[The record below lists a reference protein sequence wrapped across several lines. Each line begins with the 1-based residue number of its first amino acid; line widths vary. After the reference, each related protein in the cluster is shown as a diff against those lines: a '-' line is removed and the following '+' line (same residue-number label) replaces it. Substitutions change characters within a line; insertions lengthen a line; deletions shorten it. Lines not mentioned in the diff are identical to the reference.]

1 MSKPIDDS
9 ACVGAAS
16 RGALWLAA
24 LTGAQP
30 LVPGYC
36 TALQV
41 ADASLAGA
49 PARYIAVVPDP
60 RNRFARARCGEI
72 GLVEGWELARAVHE
86 VIEADSANAA
96 KRPIVAVIDV
106 ASQAYG
112 RAEEAYGI
120 HQALAGAAGAYAE
133 ARLAGHP
140 VIGLI
145 VGSAM
150 SGAFLAHGYQA
161 NRLIAFDD
169 PKVMVH
175 AMGKASAARITLR
188 SVEALEL
195 LAASVPPMAY
205 DIRSYASLGLLW
217 RVLAP
222 AQPEAPDAADL
233 ALVCQ
238 ALEEAL
244 ADIRASGRNDL
255 AGRFDGEHRVASRA
269 VRHLLRTQ
277 WNAAAPRR

>member
-1 MSKPIDDS
+1 MSES
-9 ACVGAAS
+9 TTNS
-16 RGALWLAA
+16 RGALWLALLA
-24 LTGAQP
+24 GDAPLLAGDGGA
-30 LVPGYC
+30 VR
-36 TALQV
+36 V
-41 ADASLAGA
+41 ADASLAGR

-60 RNRFARARCGEI
+60 DNRFPRVRGGEV
-72 GLVEGWELARAVHE
+72 GLVEGWLLARAVQE
-86 VIEADSANAA
+86 VVAADRDALV
-96 KRPIVAVIDV
+96 KRAIVAVIDV

-112 RAEEAYGI
+112 RREEAYGI

-175 AMGKASAARITLR
+175 AMGKQSAARITLR
-188 SVEALEL
+188 SVEALEA

-205 DIRSYASLGLLW
+205 DIANYASLGLLW
-217 RVLAP
+217 RVLKP
-222 AQPEAPDAADL
+222 AAPDAPGAADL
-233 ALVCQ
+233 TLVRQ
-238 ALEEAL
+238 ALEDAL
-244 ADIRASGRNDL
+244 ADIVADEDRGLSGRL
-255 AGRFDGEHRVASRA
+255 DGAHRQASRK
-269 VRHLLRTQ
+269 VRDMLRAQ
-277 WNAAAPRR
+277 WNG